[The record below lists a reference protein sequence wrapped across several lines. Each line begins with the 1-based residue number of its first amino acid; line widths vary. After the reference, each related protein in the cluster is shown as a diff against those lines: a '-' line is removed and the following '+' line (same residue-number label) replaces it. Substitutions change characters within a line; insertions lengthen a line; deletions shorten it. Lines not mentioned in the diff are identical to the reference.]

1 MSSYHP
7 EMVMASFENT
17 FWTYGVFTA
26 PVKQR
31 PVWGLYH
38 AGKHRARMKNSVPFN
53 FVSFTAAPLLPLPE
67 HKQIKCAYVIHLLCY
82 QTVPLLGSAL
92 RPKLSHW
99 ATRLLLADISNSGNI
114 STPQGYLLP
123 KLKKWRREM
132 EHWWVPSLSGYRLVE
147 CIYFLV
153 GGRKHWS
160 GSGTG
165 RLMMKIRFWENMLRC
180 TRV

>member
-1 MSSYHP
+1 
-7 EMVMASFENT
+7 MASFENT
-17 FWTYGVFTA
+17 FRTYGVFTA

-31 PVWGLYH
+31 PAWGLYH
-38 AGKHRARMKNSVPFN
+38 AGEHWAVMKDLVPFN

-67 HKQIKCAYVIHLLCY
+67 HKQIKCAYVIHLLWY

-92 RPKLSHW
+92 RPTLSHW
-99 ATRLLLADISNSGNI
+99 ATRLLLAVISNSGNI
-114 STPQGYLLP
+114 STPQGYLLQ

-132 EHWWVPSLSGYRLVE
+132 EHGWLPSLSGYGWAKRLAK

-153 GGRKHWS
+153 GRKHWS

-165 RLMMKIRFWENMLRC
+165 RLMMKIRFGGKYVKMQESIS
-180 TRV
+180 